1 MTDRANVNGQW
12 RERLSL
18 RIVECLAEGA
28 KPIDAIRRVLDVIVE
43 HTAFD
48 VAAIRVQQGEDYPFL
63 AACGLAQEFISSENS
78 LLRRSPDGMLL
89 TEADGRP
96 SLACLCGHVIR
107 GPTESTRCCF
117 TDTGSFVTGSL
128 QEFAASADSSQVGPL
143 RKSCLLAGF
152 RSHVLVPIKYVDEIV
167 GSLHLSGTQPSV
179 FCPEDVQYFEC
190 LVAALGGVLAKERAR
205 PALRRPGDLR
215 PFARTTSTTRPDD
228 RAVLSDAA
236 TGGSANTDQ
245 EQHEANIAYS
255 LSLLKATI
263 ESSADGL
270 LVVNPHG
277 QVTLFNQRF
286 VELWNIPADLIAN
299 RDDDQLQQSILVQL
313 SEPQAF
319 IDKVRGLYLQPE
331 MESFDR
337 LHFRDGRIF
346 ERYSRPQ
353 LLQGEVI
360 GRVWSFRD
368 VTERARSEEALR
380 ESEARFHELAD
391 LLPQTVFEADAT
403 GKFTYVN
410 KTGLDSF
417 GYSAEELSAG
427 LNLAD
432 MIALEDRARA
442 LQAFRA
448 VLTNSRPSRGNE
460 YSGIRKDGT
469 TIPILIH
476 SNPQLHDNQ
485 VCGIRGILV
494 DMTDAKQAEQE
505 RQKLQAQLLQAQKM
519 ESIGTL
525 AGGIAHDFNN
535 LLGGILGGLSLME
548 LDLSDGS
555 MAEQEVQ
562 EMKELVNRGAELTKQ
577 LLGFARR
584 GKYDARALD
593 ANQAVARNAKM
604 FGRTRKDIAIRL
616 ELTHGVLPV
625 LADDAQLDQV
635 LLNLL
640 LNAGQAMLD
649 GGELILCTQWVQLS
663 AAEAALHGTEPGQY
677 VQIMVKDLGVGMSAD
692 TLKRVFEPFFTTKEK
707 GRGTGLGL
715 ASVYGIVKNHGGFTT
730 VESELG
736 TGTTFC
742 VHLPAVDEIVE
753 QRRSQPSLLKSGSET
768 LLLVD
773 DEEQILRTTGKLL
786 EAMGY
791 DLLIAKSGQEAVE
804 TFRLNRSLISLV
816 ILDMVM
822 PGMSGLQTFAA
833 LRELSTSIKVLLCSG
848 YSAEGQAVEI
858 LQRGCNGF
866 IQKPYDATVLSAK
879 LRELLR

>member
-18 RIVECLAEGA
+18 RIAECLAEGA
-28 KPIDAIRRVLDVIVE
+28 KPIDTIRHVLDVIVE
-43 HTAFD
+43 QAEVD
-48 VAAIRVQQGEDYPFL
+48 VAAIRLQQGDRDDVQCFERL
-63 AACGLAQEFISSENS
+63 AAALGRILAQE
-78 LLRRSPDGMLL
+78 
-89 TEADGRP
+89 TGRP
-96 SLACLCGHVIR
+96 
-107 GPTESTRCCF
+107 T
-117 TDTGSFVTGSL
+117 
-128 QEFAASADSSQVGPL
+128 
-143 RKSCLLAGF
+143 LLKAG
-152 RSHVLVPIKYVDEIV
+152 DM
-167 GSLHLSGTQPSV
+167 
-179 FCPEDVQYFEC
+179 
-190 LVAALGGVLAKERAR
+190 
-205 PALRRPGDLR
+205 R
-215 PFARTTSTTRPDD
+215 PFARAKSTTRPDD
-228 RAVLSDAA
+228 RVALEDAP
-236 TGGSANTDQ
+236 TGGYASTDD
-245 EQHEANIAYS
+245 EQHQANIAYS
-255 LSLLKATI
+255 MSLLKATI
-263 ESSADGL
+263 ESVADGL
-270 LVVNPHG
+270 LVVNPQG

-286 VELWNIPADLIAN
+286 LELWKIPADLIAD
-299 RDDDQLQQSILVQL
+299 RDDERLLNFILDQLSD
-313 SEPQAF
+313 PQAF
-319 IDKVRGLYLQPE
+319 IDKVHGLYLQPE
-331 MESFDR
+331 MESLDR
-337 LHFRDGRIF
+337 LYFRDGRIF

-353 LLQGEVI
+353 WLQGRVI

-391 LLPQTVFEADAT
+391 LLPQTVFEADIS
-403 GKFTYVN
+403 GRFRYVN
-410 KTGLDSF
+410 KSGLDLY
-417 GYSAEELSAG
+417 GYSADELSAD
-427 LNLAD
+427 LSIAD
-432 MIALEDRARA
+432 MIAPEDRARA
-442 LQAFRA
+442 LQSFRE
-448 VLTNSRPSRGNE
+448 VRDDIRPSRGNE
-460 YSGIRKDGT
+460 YTGIRKDGT
-469 TIPILIH
+469 FIPVLIH

-555 MAEQEVQ
+555 MAKQEVQ

-584 GKYDARALD
+584 GKFYARALD
-593 ANQAVARNAKM
+593 VNQAMARNAKM

-616 ELTHGVLPV
+616 EFAHGVLPV

-640 LNAGQAMLD
+640 LNAGHAMLD
-649 GGELILCTQWVQLS
+649 GGELTLRTQRVQLS
-663 AAEAALHGTEPGQY
+663 AADTVIHGTEPGQY
-677 VQIMVKDLGVGMSAD
+677 VQIMVKDSGIGMSAD
-692 TLKRVFEPFFTTKEK
+692 TLKRVFEPFYTTKDK

-730 VESELG
+730 VDSELG
-736 TGTTFC
+736 KGATFC
-742 VHLPAVDEIVE
+742 VYLPAVDEIVE
-753 QRRSQPSLLKSGSET
+753 ERPSQPTLLKSGSET

-773 DEEQILRTTGKLL
+773 DEDQILRTTGKLL

-791 DLLIAKSGQEAVE
+791 DVLVAQSGQEAVE
-804 TFRLNRSLISLV
+804 TFRLNTSIISLV

-833 LRELSTSIKVLLCSG
+833 LRELSPSIKVLLCSG
-848 YSAEGQAVEI
+848 YSAEGQAVDI

-879 LRELLR
+879 LRELFC